1 MVVLIQLVSCV
12 SSGSL
17 RRQAVE
23 LHRLLIQPCVHRF
36 TTLPPMR
43 SERKHILLCPQS
55 PCPHAAGVFFV
66 AYSAFFRYPDPHFI
80 HSSFQHCQK
89 KILLKFF
96 SFPGCCRCCHPFSP
110 FHSQLNR
117 RHSGFGENFSRKKNQ
132 FPISRFSSLCSPS
145 WTTRSQE
152 IQNLQRRATAPLWFR
167 SRPTLWHQALPAI

>member
-1 MVVLIQLVSCV
+1 MVLIQLVSCV

-55 PCPHAAGVFFV
+55 PCPHAAGVFLLLILHFLEIRTHNLYIPV
-66 AYSAFFRYPDPHFI
+66 CSTARKKDFIKVFFFPRMLPLLSPVQSIPLSTQSEAFRFWRKLF
-80 HSSFQHCQK
+80 QK
-89 KILLKFF
+89 KK
-96 SFPGCCRCCHPFSP
+96 
-110 FHSQLNR
+110 
-117 RHSGFGENFSRKKNQ
+117 Q

-152 IQNLQRRATAPLWFR
+152 IPNLQRRATAPLWSR
-167 SRPTLWHQALPAI
+167 SRPTLWHQPPEI